1 MRLPQRERVY
11 QNHHMDS
18 TRWDYFDS
26 RPDDI
31 IIATSYKAGTTW
43 TQAIV
48 AHLLFPAGLPAPIGE
63 VSPWLDMRLVPLEV
77 LLPGLAAQTHRRF
90 IKTHLPLDGLSYDPG
105 LRYVYVARD
114 ARDVFMSLWN
124 HYTNYADDV
133 FTQMNQLAGRVGDE
147 FPPPPDDIHELW
159 AQWITRGWFD
169 WESDGWP
176 YWSHLYHVQSWWDFR
191 HLPNILFLHF
201 SDMVADLGREVRRI
215 AQFLDIGVSDERL
228 AEVVEATTFGQMKK
242 SAEEYAP
249 GGGVHW
255 KGGAET
261 FLHRGTNNRW
271 RDVLSDEELALYDA
285 ACERTLDPACRKWL
299 EQGGPVATE

>member
-1 MRLPQRERVY
+1 
-11 QNHHMDS
+11 
-18 TRWDYFDS
+18 
-26 RPDDI
+26 
-31 IIATSYKAGTTW
+31 
-43 TQAIV
+43 
-48 AHLLFPAGLPAPIGE
+48 
-63 VSPWLDMRLVPLEV
+63 
-77 LLPGLAAQTHRRF
+77 
-90 IKTHLPLDGLSYDPG
+90 
-105 LRYVYVARD
+105 
-114 ARDVFMSLWN
+114 
-124 HYTNYADDV
+124 
-133 FTQMNQLAGRVGDE
+133 MNQLAGRVGDE
-147 FPPPPDDIHELW
+147 FPPPPDGIHELW

-242 SAEEYAP
+242 SAEQYAP
-249 GGGVHW
+249 GGGEFW

-261 FLHRGTNNRW
+261 FLHRGTNDRW

-285 ACERTLDPACRKWL
+285 ACERTLDSACRKWL